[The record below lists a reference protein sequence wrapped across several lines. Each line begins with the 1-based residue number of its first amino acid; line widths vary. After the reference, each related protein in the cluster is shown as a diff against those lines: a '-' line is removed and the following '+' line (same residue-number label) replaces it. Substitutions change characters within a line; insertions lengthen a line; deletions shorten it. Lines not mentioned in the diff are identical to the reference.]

1 MMTVT
6 SLADIRARMHQPV
19 HPLDGLEPQQ
29 IAGKLID
36 CGYSPRTAADAAE
49 VAYSVVATLRT
60 GIPVPPRWGW
70 GD

>member
-1 MMTVT
+1 MTVT

-19 HPLDGLEPQQ
+19 HPLDGLEPAQ
-29 IAGKLID
+29 IAAMLID
-36 CGYSPRTAADAAE
+36 RGYSAKVAANAAE
-49 VAYSVVATLRT
+49 ITYSVMATLRA